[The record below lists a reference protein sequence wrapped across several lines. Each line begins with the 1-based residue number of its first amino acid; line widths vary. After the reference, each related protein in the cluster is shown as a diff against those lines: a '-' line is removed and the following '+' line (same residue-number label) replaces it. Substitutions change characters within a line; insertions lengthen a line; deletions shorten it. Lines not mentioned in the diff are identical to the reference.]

1 MSPYLLL
8 FSPREEETERRA
20 AIRLFTFFLFSN
32 HRRPDDQSVRIPS
45 HKKNFFNK
53 TFTIDNQIKPVFPE
67 PDPVFNVKNDT
78 VKNKVHIAVMISLF
92 HLFFYFISSK
102 NLSLQSYGM
111 SLSYC
116 PKSFILAQNIVRRKN
131 YFTEQSDRSGSFWIW
146 GIWIIMLCGSATRL
160 QTYLTVHDKI
170 LLVDLGILPVA
181 NMEAIPAPM
190 RTEPACSQRTVVSP
204 KKDRTEA
211 PAETKK
217 RVPIKKLDLLTQ
229 IYLHYKNVQ

>member
-1 MSPYLLL
+1 
-8 FSPREEETERRA
+8 
-20 AIRLFTFFLFSN
+20 
-32 HRRPDDQSVRIPS
+32 
-45 HKKNFFNK
+45 
-53 TFTIDNQIKPVFPE
+53 
-67 PDPVFNVKNDT
+67 
-78 VKNKVHIAVMISLF
+78 
-92 HLFFYFISSK
+92 
-102 NLSLQSYGM
+102 
-111 SLSYC
+111 
-116 PKSFILAQNIVRRKN
+116 
-131 YFTEQSDRSGSFWIW
+131 
-146 GIWIIMLCGSATRL
+146 MLCGSATRL

-211 PAETKK
+211 PAETQK